1 MDLKDIGIAFK
12 AENNEA
18 SDGTSG
24 LSANVQTAEVCLH
37 NFCALFVYKLLLYED
52 RTCIIFLRKKEG
64 SVDLKT
70 VWSGVGVGV
79 GRVHVIHYEMLID
92 NHILLNMIIL

>member
-52 RTCIIFLRKKEG
+52 RTCIIFLRKKRGECRFKDSVERGGSGEG
-64 SVDLKT
+64 ACNTL
-70 VWSGVGVGV
+70 
-79 GRVHVIHYEMLID
+79 
-92 NHILLNMIIL
+92 

>member
-52 RTCIIFLRKKEG
+52 RTCIIF
-64 SVDLKT
+64 
-70 VWSGVGVGV
+70 
-79 GRVHVIHYEMLID
+79 
-92 NHILLNMIIL
+92 

>member
-12 AENNEA
+12 TENNEA

-37 NFCALFVYKLLLYED
+37 NFCALFVYKLQLYED

-70 VWSGVGVGV
+70 VWSGVGVG
-79 GRVHVIHYEMLID
+79 RVHEIHYEMLID
-92 NHILLNMIIL
+92 NHILLNVIIL

>member
-70 VWSGVGVGV
+70 VWSGVGVG
-79 GRVHVIHYEMLID
+79 RVHEIHYEMLID

>member
-37 NFCALFVYKLLLYED
+37 NFCALFVYKLLYYVKIELAW
-52 RTCIIFLRKKEG
+52 FFKEKRG
-64 SVDLKT
+64 ECRFKESVERGGGGEGACNTL
-70 VWSGVGVGV
+70 W
-79 GRVHVIHYEMLID
+79 
-92 NHILLNMIIL
+92 NANW

>member
-79 GRVHVIHYEMLID
+79 GGREGACNTLW
-92 NHILLNMIIL
+92 NANW

>member
-70 VWSGVGVGV
+70 VWSGVGVG
-79 GRVHVIHYEMLID
+79 RVHVIHYEMLID
-92 NHILLNMIIL
+92 NHILLNVIIL

>member
-52 RTCIIFLRKKEG
+52 RTCMNCFSRQKRGECRFK
-64 SVDLKT
+64 
-70 VWSGVGVGV
+70 
-79 GRVHVIHYEMLID
+79 D
-92 NHILLNMIIL
+92 NA